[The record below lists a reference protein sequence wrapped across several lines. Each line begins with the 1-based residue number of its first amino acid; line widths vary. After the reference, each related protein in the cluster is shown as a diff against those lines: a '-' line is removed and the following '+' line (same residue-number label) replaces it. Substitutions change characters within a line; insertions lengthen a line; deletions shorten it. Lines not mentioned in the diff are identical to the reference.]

1 MVSNHSLLLN
11 PMALNLERLSKEELI
26 ALLRKAEA
34 ELAQE
39 KARREKLELNY
50 AVSAEFIIE
59 MAPLIRCMRQGV
71 EAALTDDPEENKKL
85 WTDLRKAIQDLANEA
100 RKSDVYQCLAFG
112 AGNERITP
120 NADAFSAVRYE
131 ISADMN
137 AVENGIRC
145 ADARAESACGA
156 HPGRPERRRGTFSGR
171 SRRQGR
177 HGPHCQ
183 CAQAC
188 A

>member
-1 MVSNHSLLLN
+1 
-11 PMALNLERLSKEELI
+11 MALNLERLSKEELI

-100 RKSDVYQCLAFG
+100 RKSDVYQYLAFG

-120 NADAFSAVRYE
+120 NADAFSAVRNE